1 MELEE
6 LKEKIA
12 DTIKLYEVL
21 IDRNRLLINKLK
33 ADKKQA
39 EEELQDADAALDL
52 EKKIMKAQVELLA
65 YIDAQIRLKSLLK

>member
-1 MELEE
+1 MKLEE

-33 ADKKQA
+33 ADKKHA
-39 EEELQDADAALDL
+39 EEELQDIDAVLDL
-52 EKKIMKAQVELLA
+52 EKKIMKTQVELLA
-65 YIDAQIRLKSLLK
+65 YIDAQVRLKSLLK

>member
-33 ADKKQA
+33 ADKKHA
-39 EEELQDADAALDL
+39 EEELQDIDAVLDL

-65 YIDAQIRLKSLLK
+65 YIDAQVRLKSLLK

>member
-33 ADKKQA
+33 TDKKHA
-39 EEELQDADAALDL
+39 EEELQDTDAALDL

-65 YIDAQIRLKSLLK
+65 YIDAQVRLKSLLK

>member
-6 LKEKIA
+6 LKERIA

-21 IDRNRLLINKLK
+21 IDKNRLLINKLK
-33 ADKKQA
+33 TDKKHA
-39 EEELQDADAALDL
+39 EEELQDTDAALDL

-65 YIDAQIRLKSLLK
+65 YIDAQVRLKSLLK

>member
-1 MELEE
+1 MGLEE
-6 LKEKIA
+6 LKEKIT

-39 EEELQDADAALDL
+39 EEELQNVNAALDL

-65 YIDAQIRLKSLLK
+65 YIDAQVRLKSLLK